1 MPAVQLEDLTRF
13 EGATQGARV
22 KLRLDASVD
31 FHQQLESLRYSG
43 ANDILDTFGQD
54 ASGEWLERPLMLGER
69 PFLLRLTGLPATD
82 EAAFVELSLTADD
95 HFAEPPT
102 EAGVR
107 EAIEF
112 AARRFWWELDMADVR
127 KALVVNEYGQDL
139 VGRYWPNRP
148 ANLVGP
154 WEGLLRTVI
163 SNQIFP
169 GLAVK
174 LQKGL
179 VDFYSEQTAT
189 FQGKPYKFYPS
200 VERVADIAPDD
211 LLGLRFSRQ
220 KARFVPGLA
229 TMLLEQ
235 PDRFNWEKLKA
246 LPGAEAVAILDE
258 LPGVGPWTA
267 HYVAMRGLPH
277 LDVFIDEAGLRKTI
291 ALGFNRPP
299 DLSGEEAARLAAP
312 FAPYRSIACYYSY
325 MKMYQV

>member
-1 MPAVQLEDLTRF
+1 MAAVQLEDLTPF
-13 EGATQGARV
+13 EGDVPGVRAR
-22 KLRLDASVD
+22 LSLTAGID

-54 ASGEWLERPLMLGER
+54 DSGEWLERPVMLGER
-69 PFLLRLTGLPATD
+69 PFLLRLTGLPAT
-82 EAAFVELSLTADD
+82 EGASFVELSLIADD
-95 HFAEPPT
+95 RSGEPPS
-102 EAGVR
+102 EAEVHP
-107 EAIEF
+107 AIEF
-112 AARRFWWELDMADVR
+112 ATRRFWWKLDMAEVR
-127 KALVVNEYGQDL
+127 KALIVNEYGQDL

-148 ANLVGP
+148 ANLAGP

-174 LQKGL
+174 LQKSL
-179 VDFYSEQTAT
+179 VEFYSESAAT

-200 VERVADIAPDD
+200 VERIADIAPDD

-220 KARFVPGLA
+220 KARYIPGLA
-229 TMLLEQ
+229 QMLLDK
-235 PDRFNWEKLKA
+235 PDRFEWEKLKA

-277 LDVFIDEAGLRKTI
+277 ADVFIDEAGLRKTI
-291 ALGFNRPP
+291 AVGFNRPP
-299 DLSGEEAARLAAP
+299 DISGEEAARLATA
-312 FAPYRSIACYYSY
+312 FAPYRSMACYYSY

>member
-1 MPAVQLEDLTRF
+1 MAAVQLEDLTLFKGDVPVVGVR
-13 EGATQGARV
+13 
-22 KLRLDASVD
+22 LRLCAGID

-54 ASGEWLERPLMLGER
+54 DTGEWLERPVMLGGR
-69 PFLLRLTGLPATD
+69 PFLLRITGLPAT
-82 EAAFVELSLTADD
+82 ETASFVELRLTADD
-95 HFAEPPT
+95 HFGEIPGEAEVQQ
-102 EAGVR
+102 A
-107 EAIEF
+107 AEF
-112 AARRFWWELDMADVR
+112 AARRFWWELDMEEVR
-127 KALVVNEYGQDL
+127 KALSVNDYGLDL

-148 ANLVGP
+148 ANLAGP

-174 LQKGL
+174 LQRSL
-179 VDFYSEQTAT
+179 VDFYSENPAT
-189 FQGKPYKFYPS
+189 FQGKLYKFYPS
-200 VERVADIAPDD
+200 VERVADIGPDD

-220 KARFVPGLA
+220 KARYIPGLA
-229 TMLLEQ
+229 QMLLEK
-235 PDRFNWEKLKA
+235 PERFDWEKLKM

-277 LDVFIDEAGLRKTI
+277 PDVFIDEAGLRKTI
-291 ALGFNRPP
+291 AAGFNRPP
-299 DLSGEEAARLAAP
+299 DISGEEAANLAAP
-312 FAPYRSIACYYSY
+312 FAPYRSMACYYSY

>member
-1 MPAVQLEDLTRF
+1 MVAVQLEDLTPYAGDVPGVR
-13 EGATQGARV
+13 ARL
-22 KLRLDASVD
+22 KLAAGID

-43 ANDILDTFGQD
+43 AHDILDTFGQD
-54 ASGEWLERPLMLGER
+54 DSMAWLERPVMLGER
-69 PFLLRLTGLPATD
+69 PFLLRITGLPSSD
-82 EAAFVELSLTADD
+82 EASFVELSLTADD
-95 HFAEPPT
+95 HFGEPPGDA
-102 EAGVR
+102 EVR
-107 EAIEF
+107 RAVEF
-112 AARRFWWELDMADVR
+112 ASRRFWWELDMEEVR
-127 KALVVNEYGQDL
+127 KALSVNEYGLDL

-148 ANLVGP
+148 ANLAGP

-174 LQKGL
+174 LQRSL
-179 VDFYSEQTAT
+179 VDFYSENTAT
-189 FQGKPYKFYPS
+189 FQGKTYKFYPS
-200 VERVADIAPDD
+200 VERIADIAPDD

-220 KARFVPGLA
+220 KARYIPGLA
-229 TMLLEQ
+229 RMLLEK
-235 PDRFNWEKLKA
+235 PGRFDWEKLKT

-277 LDVFIDEAGLRKTI
+277 PDVFIDEAGLRKTI
-291 ALGFNRPP
+291 AVGFNCPP
-299 DLSGEEAARLAAP
+299 DISGEEAALLAAP